1 VIALSESQLAAWF
14 AAYFWPFVRILAL
27 FSAAPL
33 LYHRSVPVRV
43 KLGLAA
49 LVTLV
54 VAPGLPAQQ
63 SADPLWLLAQQ
74 LAVGLAIGLAV
85 QVAFA
90 AFEVA
95 GDLIGLQ
102 MGLGFAGFIDPQNAD
117 QSPLIGSFLALVAT
131 LVFLAINGHL
141 LMLAGIVESFHAV
154 PVGASVPGAQNLH
167 ALVLLGGEMFKVGLH
182 LALPV
187 LATMLIV
194 NLALGVLA
202 RAAPQLNVFAVGFPA
217 TILIGLAALV
227 LVMPLLGPFV
237 GNALEQG
244 LAAAFS
250 FGR

>member
-1 VIALSESQLAAWF
+1 LIQLTDAQLAAWF
-14 AAYFWPFVRILAL
+14 AAYFWPFVRVLAL

-33 LYHRSVPVRV
+33 LYHRAIPVRV
-43 KLGLAA
+43 KVGLAA
-49 LVTLV
+49 LTTLAL
-54 VAPGLPAQQ
+54 APSLPAPQ
-63 SADPLWLLAQQ
+63 SADPAWLLAQQ
-74 LAVGLAIGLAV
+74 LAIGLAIGLAV
-85 QVAFA
+85 QIAFA
-90 AFEVA
+90 AFEIA

-117 QSPLIGSFLALVAT
+117 QSPLIGGFLGLVAT

-141 LMLAGIVESFHAV
+141 MMLAGLAESFRAV
-154 PVGASVPGAQNLH
+154 PVGAPAPGAQDLH
-167 ALVLLGGEMFKVGLH
+167 ALALLGGEMFKVGLH

-202 RAAPQLNVFAVGFPA
+202 RAAPQLNIFAVGFPA
-217 TILIGLAALV
+217 TILIGLVALV
-227 LVMPLLGPFV
+227 LAMPLLGPFV
-237 GNALEQG
+237 EAALERG

>member
-1 VIALSESQLAAWF
+1 VLSLTDGQLAAWF

-33 LYHRSVPVRV
+33 LYHRAIPVRV
-43 KLGLAA
+43 KIGLAA
-49 LVTLV
+49 LVTLAL
-54 VAPGLPAQQ
+54 APALPAPQ
-63 SADPLWLLAQQ
+63 SADAAWLLAQQ
-74 LAVGLAIGLAV
+74 LVVGLAIGLAV
-85 QVAFA
+85 QIAFA
-90 AFEVA
+90 AFEIA
-95 GDLIGLQ
+95 GDVIGLQ

-117 QSPLIGSFLALVAT
+117 QTPLIGSFLGLVAT

-141 LMLAGIVESFHAV
+141 LMLAGIAESFRSV
-154 PVGASVPGAQNLH
+154 PVGAPVPGAQDIQG
-167 ALVLLGGEMFKVGLH
+167 LVMLGAGMFKVGLH

-202 RAAPQLNVFAVGFPA
+202 RAAPQLNIFAVGFPA
-217 TILIGLAALV
+217 TILIGMLALV
-227 LVMPLLGPFV
+227 LAMPLLGPFV
-237 GNALEQG
+237 ETALELG